1 MSIDRNDVKNSI
13 DKAAEQLK
21 AATDNLANKSQEA
34 GDAAKAKAKE
44 MAQKAGDQMIE
55 QGEKL
60 KNAAR

>member
-1 MSIDRNDVKNSI
+1 MSFDKNDVKNGI

-21 AATDNLANKSQEA
+21 TATDNLAAKSQEA
-34 GDAAKAKAKE
+34 SEAAKEKAKE
-44 MAQKAGDQMIE
+44 LARKAGDQMIE